1 MKNSLFYYIF
11 KLMRPRQWI
20 KNFALFAAPMFG
32 GQLFSEDIFLKICM
46 GFVAFCLLSS
56 STYVVNDLLDVQK
69 DKLHPFK
76 KMRPIASGH
85 ITTTQAIILFAIL
98 IALSLFISFQIS
110 IFFLLISI
118 LYLILQFSYSLLFKG
133 LVVFDILFIAT
144 GYILRVLAGEVI
156 SGYHISVWLLLTTVS
171 LSLFL
176 AVGKRR
182 SELTLL
188 RNQTGAHIANVR
200 KSLSH
205 YSDNLLDAY
214 SMMFATTTL
223 IFYAMFTFLEST
235 RNVSLPEILLPEFLP
250 DYLRRKWLM
259 ITILPV
265 IYGVMRYLQD
275 IYEKSE
281 GESPD
286 RVLLSDK
293 ALLAAV
299 ILWGSL
305 VIFIIYVI
313 GG

>member
-1 MKNSLFYYIF
+1 MKNSLAYYIF

-32 GQLFSEDIFLKICM
+32 GQLFADDMLMRISM
-46 GFVAFCLLSS
+46 GFIAFCLLSS
-56 STYVVNDLLDVQK
+56 STYVINDLLDAQK

-85 ITTTQAIILFAIL
+85 ISTSQAIAVFVVL
-98 IALSLFISFQIS
+98 ICASLFISFQIS
-110 IFFLLISI
+110 IFFFLISI
-118 LYLILQFSYSLLFKG
+118 LYLILQLSYSLLFKG
-133 LVVFDILFIAT
+133 LVVFDILFIAA

-205 YSDNLLDAY
+205 YSDRLLDAY

-223 IFYAMFTFLEST
+223 IFYALFTFLEST
-235 RNVSLPEILLPEFLP
+235 RSVQLPEILLPEFLP
-250 DYLRRKWLM
+250 DYLQRKWLM

-265 IYGVMRYLQD
+265 IYGIMRYLQD
-275 IYEKSE
+275 IYEKDE

-299 ILWGSL
+299 VLWGVL
-305 VIFIIYVI
+305 VIFVIYVI
-313 GG
+313 G

>member
-1 MKNSLFYYIF
+1 MKGSFFYYAL
-11 KLMRPRQWI
+11 KLLRPRQWI

-32 GQLFSEDIFLKICM
+32 GLLFAEDVFYRISL
-46 GFVAFCLLSS
+46 GFIAFCLLSS
-56 STYVVNDLLDVQK
+56 ATYIVNDLLDAQK
-69 DKLHPFK
+69 DRLHPFK

-85 ITTTQAIILFAIL
+85 ISTNQAIVLFTLL
-98 IALSLFISFQIS
+98 ISCSFFISFQIS
-110 IFFLLISI
+110 VFFVLISI
-118 LYLILQFSYSLLFKG
+118 LYLILQLSYSLLFKS
-133 LVVFDILFIAT
+133 LVVFDILFIAA

-156 SGYHISVWLLLTTVS
+156 TGYHISVWLLLTTVS

-205 YSDNLLDAY
+205 YSDRLLDAY

-223 IFYAMFTFLEST
+223 LFYSMFTFLEST
-235 RNVSLPEILLPEFLP
+235 RDVQLPEVLLPEFLP
-250 DYLRRKWLM
+250 DYLQRKWLM
-259 ITILPV
+259 VTILPV

-299 ILWGSL
+299 VLWGAL

-313 GG
+313 G

>member
-1 MKNSLFYYIF
+1 MKNSLFFYIL
-11 KLMRPRQWI
+11 KLIRPRQWI
-20 KNFALFAAPMFG
+20 KNFALFAAPIFG
-32 GQLFSEDIFLKICM
+32 GQIFSEDIFLRVTL
-46 GFVAFCLLSS
+46 GFVAFCLLAS

-76 KMRPIASGH
+76 KQRPIANGKISNL
-85 ITTTQAIILFAIL
+85 QAIILFIIL
-98 IALSLFISFQIS
+98 ICTSLFISLQIS
-110 IFFLLISI
+110 LLFFLIAV
-118 LYLILQFSYSLLFKG
+118 LYLILQLSYSLLFKS

-188 RNQTGAHIANVR
+188 RNVTGAHIADVR

-205 YSDNLLDAY
+205 YSDRLLDAY
-214 SMMFATTTL
+214 SMIFATSTL
-223 IFYAMFTFLEST
+223 IFYSLFTFAESA
-235 RNVSLPEILLPEFLP
+235 RGVQLPEILLPEFLP
-250 DYLRRKWLM
+250 DYFQRKWLM
-259 ITILPV
+259 ITVIPV

-293 ALLAAV
+293 SLLAAV
-299 ILWGSL
+299 VVWGVL
-305 VIFIIYVI
+305 VMIIIYVI
-313 GG
+313 H

>member
-1 MKNSLFYYIF
+1 MKKPLAYYIL
-11 KLMRPRQWI
+11 KLVRPRQWI
-20 KNFALFAAPMFG
+20 KNFALFAAPVFG
-32 GQLFSEDIFLKICM
+32 GQLFNENVFLNISI
-46 GFVAFCLLSS
+46 GFIAFCMLASA
-56 STYVVNDLLDVQK
+56 TYVVNDLLDAQK

-76 KMRPIASGH
+76 KMRPIASGNV
-85 ITTTQAIILFAIL
+85 TTAQAVILFVVL
-98 IALSLFISFQIS
+98 IVASLFLAFQIS
-110 IFFLLISI
+110 VFFFLIAI
-118 LYLILQFSYSLLFKG
+118 FYLILQLSYSLLFKG
-133 LVVFDILFIAT
+133 LVVFDILFIAA

-188 RNQTGAHIANVR
+188 RNVTGTHIADVR

-205 YSDNLLDAY
+205 YSDRLLDAY
-214 SMMFATTTL
+214 SMMFAASTL
-223 IFYAMFTFLEST
+223 IFYSLFTFLESSQGV
-235 RNVSLPEILLPEFLP
+235 RVPDVLLPEFLP
-250 DYLRRKWLM
+250 DYLQRKWLM

-293 ALLAAV
+293 SLLAAV
-299 ILWGSL
+299 ILWGVL
-305 VIFIIYVI
+305 VMFVIYVI
-313 GG
+313 G

>member
-1 MKNSLFYYIF
+1 MKNSLFYYIL

-32 GQLFSEDIFLKICM
+32 AQLFADDMLLRISM
-46 GFVAFCLLSS
+46 GFIAFCLLSS

-85 ITTTQAIILFAIL
+85 VSVNQATVVFAVL
-98 IALSLFISFQIS
+98 ISLSLFISYQIS
-110 IFFLLISI
+110 VFFLLISI
-118 LYLILQFSYSLLFKG
+118 LYLILQLSYSLLFKS
-133 LVVFDILFIAT
+133 LVVFDILFIAA

-205 YSDNLLDAY
+205 YSDHLLDAY

-223 IFYAMFTFLEST
+223 IFYSLFTFLEST
-235 RNVSLPEILLPEFLP
+235 RSVQLPEILLPEFLP
-250 DYLRRKWLM
+250 DYLQRKWLM

-265 IYGVMRYLQD
+265 IYGIMRYLQD

-299 ILWGSL
+299 VLWGAL
-305 VIFIIYVI
+305 VLFVIYVI
-313 GG
+313 